1 MSSFIGFNS
10 GLLKVGILLSATFF
24 LLHFY
29 SCKAEVK
36 SEKDEEAREL
46 FRQSAEL
53 LNEATQKIS
62 IAKDSMEIDSLSLNY
77 EKRITD
83 INFSFPPKTD
93 YKLTEQENDS
103 LFKLIKI
110 LQDVKKLKLEDLHKA
125 YQDTINTGL

>member
-1 MSSFIGFNS
+1 MSSFIRFNP
-10 GLLKVGILLSATFF
+10 GLLKVGILFSATFS

-29 SCKAEVK
+29 SCKPEVK

-62 IAKDSMEIDSLSLNY
+62 FAKDSMEIDSLSLNY

-110 LQDVKKLKLEDLHKA
+110 LQDIKELKLEDLHKVH
-125 YQDTINTGL
+125 QDTINTGL